1 MINKPREIAIKYWGF
16 KHFRGSQEQ
25 IIDKVLKGKNVLA
38 LLPTGGGK
46 SVCYQ
51 IPALAKEG
59 ICIVI
64 SPLVALIQDQVN
76 SLKKKGIKA
85 IALTGSI
92 KANELIEKLDNCVYG
107 NYKFLYL
114 SPERLQQDM
123 VIDRIQE
130 MNVNLIAVDEAHCIS
145 QWGHDFRPAYLKCT
159 SLRNVKPE
167 IPVIALTAT
176 ATKRVVA
183 DILENLQLP
192 CTTIFKDSFERK
204 NISFE
209 VFHTEN
215 KLFWLKTLLRDLNSS
230 AIVYVRNRR
239 ATIELTSIL
248 NQHGYSAD
256 HYHGGLSKDE
266 KNQKLAQ
273 WTNNRTKIIV
283 ATNAFGMG
291 IDKADVR
298 SVVHY
303 QLPENLENYFQE
315 SGRAGRDGLRAK
327 AVLLTNEEDKIA
339 ARKQFIQSLPS
350 PEFVKTVY
358 KKLNAHL
365 QIAYGEGF
373 NETYGLNYA
382 QFCEKYKFKKS
393 DVFEVLR
400 LLDQNSILSFSQFF
414 KQRTSLYI
422 TAEKGEL
429 FDYFE
434 RNTTARAVIQTL
446 LRTYG
451 GLFDFETR
459 IDLELIA
466 NKAGSTT
473 KKVKEH
479 LEKLKANGLAEFN
492 VGDEDLEITF
502 LVQREDDNTINTIVP
517 KLKQRNQIKQQ
528 NFKRVLSYIENTTK
542 CRSQFLLQYFEEDH
556 VNECG
561 ICDICTEKEK
571 KPRNLSIIKEK
582 ILREL
587 DLERLNSK
595 ELSLVISS
603 NRRILLTAI
612 QELLEDGHIE
622 LDARNRYG
630 KKQT

>member
-1 MINKPREIAIKYWGF
+1 MTNNPKEIAIKYWGF
-16 KHFRGSQEQ
+16 EHFRGSQEQ
-25 IIDKVLKGKNVLA
+25 IIDNVLNGKNVLA

-51 IPALAKEG
+51 IPALAKKG

-76 SLKKKGIKA
+76 SLKNKGIKA

-92 KANELIEKLDNCVYG
+92 KANELVEKLDNCVYG

-159 SLRNVKPE
+159 NLTNVKPE
-167 IPVIALTAT
+167 VPVIALTAT

-192 CTTIFKDSFERK
+192 EATIFKDSFERK
-204 NISFE
+204 NISYE

-215 KLFWLKTLLRDLNSS
+215 KLFSLKTLLSDLNSS

-239 ATIELTSIL
+239 ATIELTSVL
-248 NQHGYSAD
+248 NQQGHSAD
-256 HYHGGLSKDE
+256 YYHGGLSKDE
-266 KNQKLAQ
+266 KNEKLAQ
-273 WTNNRTKIIV
+273 WTNNRTIIIV

-298 SVVHY
+298 TVVHY

-339 ARKQFIQSLPS
+339 AHKQFIQSLPS
-350 PEFVKTVY
+350 PELVKTVY

-400 LLDQNSILSFSQFF
+400 VLDQNSILSFSQFF
-414 KQRTSLYI
+414 KQRSSLYI

-434 RNTTARAVIQTL
+434 RNTTARAVIQTI

-466 NKAGSTT
+466 KKTGSTT
-473 KKVKEH
+473 IKVKAH
-479 LEKLKANGLAEFN
+479 LEKLQSNGLAEFN

-517 KLKQRNQIKQQ
+517 KLKHRNQIKQQ
-528 NFKRVLSYIENTTK
+528 NFKSVLSYIENTTK

-561 ICDICTEKEK
+561 ICDTCVGKEN
-571 KPRNLSIIKEK
+571 KPRNLTIIKEK
-582 ILREL
+582 ILEQL
-587 DLERLNSK
+587 DSKRLNSK
-595 ELSLVISS
+595 ELSLVITSS
-603 NRRILLTAI
+603 RRLLLTAI

-630 KKQT
+630 KK